1 MPVRGQMWL
10 HPTGTALDWACAEC
24 LPDSCYLL
32 FRKIELKRLTRGN
45 FVVPW
50 LRAAMVNRESVPSAA
65 LSAGGRIGGSV
76 PRG

>member
-32 FRKIELKRLTRGN
+32 FRKIEPKRLTGGE
-45 FVVPW
+45 FVVLW
-50 LRAAMVNRESVPSAA
+50 L
-65 LSAGGRIGGSV
+65 
-76 PRG
+76 